1 MGGEQAASVLTDVKK
16 AALAKQGVHWSAE
29 EEAAF
34 REPLVDKYTREAQPV
49 YASRPAR
56 GTMASSTRRRH
67 ATCSASHFR
76 LPSMPRYRKH
86 ASACSACE
94 EADMTALLSSL
105 DARGVATLTLNRP
118 EVHNAFDDAL
128 IAQLNQEIDRFSR
141 HPDVRLLVLN
151 ASGKSFSAG
160 ADLGWMKRMASYS
173 QEANLADAA
182 ELERLMRSL
191 YEFPR
196 PTLAVVQGAAYGGA
210 VGLVSCCDIAIASS
224 SASFALSEAK
234 LGLAPAVISPYVV
247 AAIGARQASRY
258 FLTAE
263 RFDAARAATLGLV
276 HEVVTPEALGAQVDA
291 LINTLLANGPVA

>member
-1 MGGEQAASVLTDVKK
+1 
-16 AALAKQGVHWSAE
+16 
-29 EEAAF
+29 
-34 REPLVDKYTREAQPV
+34 
-49 YASRPAR
+49 
-56 GTMASSTRRRH
+56 
-67 ATCSASHFR
+67 
-76 LPSMPRYRKH
+76 
-86 ASACSACE
+86 
-94 EADMTALLSSL
+94 MTALLCAL

-128 IAQLNQEIDRFSR
+128 IAQLNQEIDRLSR

-151 ASGKSFSAG
+151 ATGKSFSAG

-173 QEANLADAA
+173 QEANFADAA

-191 YEFPR
+191 YEFPQ

-224 SASFALSEAK
+224 SASFALSEAR

-258 FLTAE
+258 FLSAE
-263 RFDAARAATLGLV
+263 RFEATRAASLGLV
-276 HEVVTPEALGAQVDA
+276 HEVVAPEMLESAADA
-291 LINTLLANGPVA
+291 LIATLLANGPVALMACKRLLREISPASNDALREYTTTLIANLRTSQEGQEGLGAFFEKRPPAWQETR